1 MGSAADA
8 PVALPEAPPVGAAA
22 GEEITPPPPAV
33 ASWRRQSLL
42 EKDTVVLRAV
52 GCLFSALAFLVMV
65 TNKHGDWKEF
75 EKYEEYRYAVAISA
89 VGFLYTAAQ
98 LARRILRGDNWDGLL
113 PRRAAAAAVDFAGD
127 QLIAYL
133 LISALSAAIPI
144 TNRMREGA
152 DNIFTDA
159 SAASISMAFFA
170 FAALALSAMVSGF
183 KLSRHAYI

>member
-1 MGSAADA
+1 
-8 PVALPEAPPVGAAA
+8 
-22 GEEITPPPPAV
+22 
-33 ASWRRQSLL
+33 
-42 EKDTVVLRAV
+42 
-52 GCLFSALAFLVMV
+52 MV

-75 EKYEEYRYAVAISA
+75 EKYEEYRWVISISA
-89 VGFLYTAAQ
+89 AFHPPGMRWRSPQWASSTRRRSWPGGSSGGQ
-98 LARRILRGDNWDGLL
+98 LDGLL